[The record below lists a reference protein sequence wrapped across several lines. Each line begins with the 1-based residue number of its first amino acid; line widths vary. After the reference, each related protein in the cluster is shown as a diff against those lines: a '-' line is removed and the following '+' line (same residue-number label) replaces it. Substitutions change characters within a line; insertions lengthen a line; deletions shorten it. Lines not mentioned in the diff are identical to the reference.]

1 MDLANLYPTDLPL
14 RDSRRSRGPPSQT
27 GSLEI
32 SESLTKINF
41 SEMRDQDSPAM
52 GTENLY
58 GRPINL
64 AKRLSFR

>member
-32 SESLTKINF
+32 SESLT
-41 SEMRDQDSPAM
+41 
-52 GTENLY
+52 ENYRNGGPKLSSD
-58 GRPINL
+58 GNL
-64 AKRLSFR
+64 KPLRASHQF

>member
-32 SESLTKINF
+32 SESLTKNKF
-41 SEMRDQDSPAM
+41 PGMRDQDSPAM
-52 GTENLY
+52 GT
-58 GRPINL
+58 
-64 AKRLSFR
+64 